1 MSKTNFSK
9 ISAKHRISSILLLY
23 FGVLLVSFPENFVRP
38 FIKQFSASLETSAI
52 LTGVVLSIH
61 SLSYAVLS
69 PLGGLWSDK
78 LGKRKPFIIGI
89 AILAASYICAYYAAD
104 ITLLMF
110 ARALTGVG
118 TALVSVTLIAQ
129 LAGSF
134 SIPHRGTGF
143 SFYMNITAIAMIIAP
158 FIGGVISEA
167 DGYRPLFLI
176 SIVFVLATLFLI
188 PVLTAKGVS
197 EKTMDDPKKANI
209 AKIGIKVVLNR
220 NILAIAIE
228 LFGIGIGW
236 IAYLM
241 YTIQAL
247 GQQVLALSN
256 IQIGTIVSLIGITHC
271 VSSLLSGP
279 LSDIIHR
286 RKLFVFIGIFLAG
299 ATVMALPLVKSFY
312 DFAIISALWG
322 FMIGIQCPIGLAFI
336 ADSTESSFFGS
347 AMGFV
352 SGVET
357 FGMLLGPLMCAIVE
371 SSFGVGT
378 VYLVPALGLMVSG
391 LVFILFAKEPQA

>member
-1 MSKTNFSK
+1 
-9 ISAKHRISSILLLY
+9 
-23 FGVLLVSFPENFVRP
+23 
-38 FIKQFSASLETSAI
+38 
-52 LTGVVLSIH
+52 
-61 SLSYAVLS
+61 
-69 PLGGLWSDK
+69 
-78 LGKRKPFIIGI
+78 
-89 AILAASYICAYYAAD
+89 
-104 ITLLMF
+104 
-110 ARALTGVG
+110 
-118 TALVSVTLIAQ
+118 
-129 LAGSF
+129 
-134 SIPHRGTGF
+134 
-143 SFYMNITAIAMIIAP
+143 
-158 FIGGVISEA
+158 
-167 DGYRPLFLI
+167 
-176 SIVFVLATLFLI
+176 
-188 PVLTAKGVS
+188 VLTAKGVS

>member
-1 MSKTNFSK
+1 LPN
-9 ISAKHRISSILLLY
+9 
-23 FGVLLVSFPENFVRP
+23 P
-38 FIKQFSASLETSAI
+38 FSASLEASAI
-52 LTGVVLSIH
+52 LTGAVLNIY

-89 AILAASYICAYYAAD
+89 ARASYICAYYATD
-104 ITLLMF
+104 IILLIF
-110 ARALTGVG
+110 ARTLTGMG
-118 TALVSVTLIAQ
+118 TALASVTLIAQ
-129 LAGSF
+129 LAGF
-134 SIPHRGTGF
+134 FGIQHRGIGF
-143 SFYMNITAIAMIIAP
+143 LFHMKITAIAMIIGP

-167 DGYRPLFLI
+167 NGYRSLFLI
-176 SIVFVLATLFLI
+176 SIVFVFATVFLT
-188 PVLTAKGVS
+188 PALPAKGVS
-197 EKTMDDPKKANI
+197 EKTMDDPKRVRI
-209 AKIGIKVVLNR
+209 TEIGIKVVRNR
-220 NILAIAIE
+220 NILAIMIK

-241 YTIQAL
+241 YTIQAF
-247 GQQVLALSN
+247 GQQVLALDN
-256 IQIGTIVSLIGITHC
+256 IRIGTIVSLIGITHC
-271 VSSLLSGP
+271 ISSLLSGP

-299 ATVMALPLVKSFY
+299 ATVMALPLVKGFY

-371 SSFGVGT
+371 ASFGVGT
-378 VYLVPALGLMVSG
+378 VYLIPALGLMVPG
-391 LVFILFAKEPQA
+391 LVFFYSPKSHTA